1 MDEQPVFASN
11 RLVCVYDRRFSPER
25 VRPARLE
32 TMWFEKGTSR
42 SITAR
47 NMRPESSIIDGT
59 GIHPNT
65 TLLTTSTRDQT
76 HQLPVTTRHTRKTGE
91 IFSA

>member
-11 RLVCVYDRRFSPER
+11 RLVCVYDRRFYQER
-25 VRPARLE
+25 VRTVRLE
-32 TMWFEKGTSR
+32 MMWFEKGTSR

-47 NMRPESSIIDGT
+47 NTRPESSIIDGT

-65 TLLTTSTRDQT
+65 TLLITSIRDQT
-76 HQLPVTTRHTRKTGE
+76 HQLPVMTRAFWNG
-91 IFSA
+91 